1 MFVMIK
7 YVVIVDLWNMRF
19 RYFLFNVIN
28 VLWRNVERIIGGEF
42 INSYNFEMILI
53 SLFEVIVLYIY
64 EI

>member
-28 VLWRNVERIIGGEF
+28 VLWRNVERIIENV